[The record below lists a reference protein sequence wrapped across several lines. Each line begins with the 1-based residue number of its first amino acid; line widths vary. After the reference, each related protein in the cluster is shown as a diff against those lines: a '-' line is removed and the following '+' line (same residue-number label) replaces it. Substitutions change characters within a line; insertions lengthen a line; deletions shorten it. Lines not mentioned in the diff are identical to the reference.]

1 MKLKTKKI
9 DLHPLPK
16 RQVVITMTGV
26 MLALFLASL
35 DQTIVGTAMPRIIT
49 DLGGFT
55 RYTWVITAYIIAST
69 LTLLIVGKL
78 SDMYGRKWFLTAGIV
93 IFIVGSILCGISQT
107 MTQLILFRAFQG
119 IGAGSIMGLSFII
132 TGDLFSPSDRGKYM
146 GFVGAVFGLSSVIGP
161 TLGGYITDTLS
172 WHWVFFVNIPLGIV
186 VIPLFVL
193 FFPYLRTDFQKH
205 KFDYPGIITLIL
217 AVISTMLGLSLA
229 GVDYNWL
236 SPPILGMF
244 SFSLVMLILFVIIE
258 SRSEEPIIPL
268 SIFKDQIV
276 SVSSIVIFFT
286 GFAMFSGIIFIPLYF
301 QGVLGSS
308 ATASGNFLTPMM
320 LGMVIASI
328 ISGQLLSRAGGH
340 YRFQGAVGFVIMALG
355 MFLLSRM
362 TVDTSYVRA
371 ITNIVLVGFGLG
383 ITMPLYTISVQNAV
397 PYAFLGIA
405 TSTVNFFRQIGGA
418 FGLAILGS
426 IMNNRFYTEF
436 VAALP
441 PQIKGVIPSE
451 QLTSLASNP
460 QALVSTEAQGHL
472 KSLFAAFGT
481 QGTELFEQGLSALR
495 QALNSALAEVFLL
508 GLVVTI
514 LAFIINIF
522 LKEIPLR
529 KQIDDLPPK
538 TSPAFTD
545 KEQGLR

>member
-1 MKLKTKKI
+1 MKTKEI
-9 DLHPLPK
+9 GLHPLPK
-16 RQVVITMTGV
+16 RQVVITMIGV

-55 RYTWVITAYIIAST
+55 RYTWVITAYLISST
-69 LTLLIVGKL
+69 ITVIIVGKL
-78 SDMYGRKWFLTAGIV
+78 SDMYGRKWFLTAGITV
-93 IFIVGSILCGISQT
+93 FIVGSILCGISQT

-119 IGAGSIMGLSFII
+119 IGAGSTMGLSFII

-172 WHWVFFVNIPLGIV
+172 WHWVFFVNVPLGIV

-193 FFPYLRTDFQKH
+193 FFPHLRTDFQKH
-205 KFDYPGIITLIL
+205 KIDYPGIITLIL
-217 AVISTMLGLSLA
+217 AIIPTMVALSLA
-229 GVDYNWL
+229 GVGNWL
-236 SPPILGMF
+236 SPTILGMF
-244 SFSLVMLILFVIIE
+244 SFSLVMLILFIIIE
-258 SRSEEPIIPL
+258 SRSEEPLIPL

-286 GFAMFSGIIFIPLYF
+286 GFAMFGSIIFIPLYF

-320 LGMVIASI
+320 LGMVMASI

-340 YRFQGAVGFVIMALG
+340 YRLQGAVGLIIMALG

-362 TVDTSYVRA
+362 TVETSYARA
-371 ITNIVLVGFGLG
+371 VTNIVLVGFGLG

-397 PYAFLGIA
+397 PYAFLGVA

-426 IMNNRFYTEF
+426 IMNNRFYSEF

-451 QLTSLASNP
+451 QLTSLANNP
-460 QALVSTEAQGHL
+460 QVLVSTEAQSHL
-472 KSLFAAFGT
+472 RSLFAALGP
-481 QGTELFEQGLSALR
+481 QGITLFEQVLSALR

-508 GLVVTI
+508 GLAVTI

-529 KQIDDLPPK
+529 KQIDDLPSK
-538 TSPAFTD
+538 N
-545 KEQGLR
+545 